1 VSTHDSQALLAVA
14 LDAAR
19 AAAELV
25 RARSRGGEV
34 TVAAT
39 KSSDVDVVTE
49 ADRSAELLIRERIV
63 SVRPEDAFLGEEGD
77 DVAGTSGVR
86 WVIDPIDGTV
96 NFLYGLPQYAVSVAA
111 EVDGEVVAGV
121 VLNIATGVEF
131 TAYVQEA
138 GGIRSRRDGE
148 PIRVRTTVPLG
159 QRLVST
165 GFGYDA
171 QLRELQAGALVR
183 LIPQIRDIRRLGSCA
198 LDLCHVAEGTLDGY
212 VEEGVNLWDHAAG
225 ALVAQG
231 AGATVE
237 VTTGAGGRRLVLC
250 APADG
255 FDELRTAVAA
265 SGYLS
270 APAPNET

>member
-1 VSTHDSQALLAVA
+1 MSRPLGTELLDVAV
-14 LDAAR
+14 DAAR

-25 RARSRGGEV
+25 GSRSRGVV

-49 ADRSAELLIRERIV
+49 ADRSAELLIRERIGA
-63 SVRPEDAFLGEEGD
+63 VRPDDAFLGEEGD
-77 DVAGTSGVR
+77 DVLGTTGVR

-96 NFLYGLPQYAVSVAA
+96 NFLYGLPQYAVSIAA
-111 EVDGEVVAGV
+111 EVDGVVVAGV
-121 VLNIATGVEF
+121 VLNVASGVEF
-131 TAYVQEA
+131 TAYVDEA
-138 GGIRSRRDGE
+138 GVTHSRRNGE
-148 PIRVRTTVPLG
+148 PIQVRETVPLA

-171 QLRELQAGALVR
+171 RLRELQARALVHLVPR
-183 LIPQIRDIRRLGSCA
+183 IRDIRRLGSCA
-198 LDLCHVAEGTLDGY
+198 LDLCHVAEGMLDGY

-237 VTTGAGGRRLVLC
+237 VTTGAGGGRLMLC

-255 FDELRTAVAA
+255 FAELRMLVAEA
-265 SGYLS
+265 GYLA
-270 APAPNET
+270 APAPEET